1 MAGGEGERVAA
12 LEAKLREQGD
22 AMAAMQRDMALLKG
36 MAEGAGKGSASGK
49 AAEGIGAQQL
59 KGARGRILT
68 PLEMEEVK
76 AQAEAARK
84 EASEMRGEV
93 GALKAELARMRAA
106 AERQAAEVAYVK
118 ATAEHSE
125 ARINDVELALAAIK
139 DGRRAEKMCEDREE
153 DSAGKRRKREDAG
166 KEEMADAPAGAGRV
180 LAAAGDVPEAERD
193 KAERE
198 EGEAEEE
205 ENGAENEQ
213 PEDEVQ
219 ALRARV
225 EALEDTN
232 NGGSK
237 IWEVMLSW
245 LLVWPCSPVRGLQEL
260 IATWVEVLPGKTRT
274 DLSGASLLSDAA
286 LSRLTSLHSLTWLI
300 LRESIGFTAER
311 VTLLYSLTGLTYLDL
326 SATVISDA
334 SLEGIG
340 SLKALT
346 TLCLGKS
353 NITDEGIKRLLGL
366 PQLMYLDLYVC
377 PSITSASMVDVC
389 KLTALTS
396 LRLDESGVTEDGL
409 KHLTALTSLKLLT
422 LPRGVSDSGMKYPRN
437 MKLLETLGLLH
448 ANITAAGVR
457 WLNGLKSLQVIGT
470 EAEDVAGLI
479 RDNFPGMVVTKDFL

>member
-1 MAGGEGERVAA
+1 
-12 LEAKLREQGD
+12 
-22 AMAAMQRDMALLKG
+22 MAAMQRDMALLKG

-118 ATAEHSE
+118 ATAAHSE

-237 IWEVMLSW
+237 IWE
-245 LLVWPCSPVRGLQEL
+245 EL

-300 LRESIGFTAER
+300 LRESIGFTAEG
-311 VTLLYSLTGLTYLDL
+311 VTQLYSLTGLTYLDL
-326 SATVISDA
+326 SATVITDA

-346 TLCLGKS
+346 TLCLGRS

-422 LPRGVSDSGMKYPRN
+422 LPRGPG
-437 MKLLETLGLLH
+437 
-448 ANITAAGVR
+448 GV
-457 WLNGLKSLQVIGT
+457 
-470 EAEDVAGLI
+470 
-479 RDNFPGMVVTKDFL
+479 